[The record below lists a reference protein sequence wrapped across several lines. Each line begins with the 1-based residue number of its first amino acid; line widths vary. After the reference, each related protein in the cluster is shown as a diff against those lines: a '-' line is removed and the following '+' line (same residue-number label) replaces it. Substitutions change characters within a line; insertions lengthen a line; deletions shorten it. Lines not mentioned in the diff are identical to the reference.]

1 MFEFA
6 MTAFATLF
14 VIVDPIGQV
23 PIFMALTHRQSA
35 GLRKQ
40 TAYRAT
46 VLAGMVMLG
55 FALTG
60 ELFLRLLGI
69 TLPAF
74 QIAGGILLL
83 LVSIDMILARQSGIR
98 SATEEETEEAEDR
111 KDVAVFPIAIPLVAG
126 PGAITSVILLTGRA
140 GGDLLLIGLVLV
152 LIVAVLGLCLV
163 AFLSASRLMNILG
176 VTGVNVVGRLAG
188 IILAALAVQYII
200 DGIAAVLPKMLAG
213 AS

>member
-6 MTAFATLF
+6 MTVFATLF

-23 PIFMALTHRQSA
+23 PIFMALTHRQAA

-40 TAYRAT
+40 TAFRAI
-46 VLAGMVMLG
+46 VLAGMIMLG

-60 ELFLRLLGI
+60 EHFLRLLGI

-74 QIAGGILLL
+74 RIAGGILLL

-98 SATEEETEEAEDR
+98 SATEEETEEAEER
-111 KDVAVFPIAIPLVAG
+111 KDVAVIPLAIPLIAG
-126 PGAITSVILLTGRA
+126 PGAITSVILLMGQA
-140 GGDLLLIGLVLV
+140 GSDLVLQGLVLV
-152 LIVAVLGLCLV
+152 LIVVVLLICLT
-163 AFLSASRLMNILG
+163 ALLFASRLMGLLG

-188 IILAALAVQYII
+188 IILAALAVQFLI
-200 DGIAAVLPKMLAG
+200 DGIAAVMPRMLG
-213 AS
+213 G